1 MTNFI
6 KTWSGDIHPIP
17 NKTIEEIHEAL
28 TNEWVK
34 LPSGGQI
41 RTKSVEGVLTAS
53 EVSFQGVVKSKGR
66 IGQYMK
72 NGKWHDQNSMIEP
85 VKFPGPVSTKF
96 IGGGVDPGIINQ

>member
-17 NKTIEEIHEAL
+17 SKTIEEIHEAL
-28 TNEWVK
+28 SNEWIK
-34 LPSGGQI
+34 LPSGGTI

-72 NGKWHDQNSMIEP
+72 DGKWFDNSGLVEEVRFPESDVNKMITGQ
-85 VKFPGPVSTKF
+85 GPSNRL
-96 IGGGVDPGIINQ
+96 NQ